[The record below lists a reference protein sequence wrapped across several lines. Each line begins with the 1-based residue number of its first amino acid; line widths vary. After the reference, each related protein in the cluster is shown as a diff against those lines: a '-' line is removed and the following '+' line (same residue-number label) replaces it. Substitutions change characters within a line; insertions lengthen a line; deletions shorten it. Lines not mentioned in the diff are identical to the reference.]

1 MTPVKEASPEPWG
14 PGSEYAEGGREYLPP
29 APVVE
34 AEVAAFDAGVH
45 CGRHRTSVLRHAF
58 VGQDQW
64 RLPCCP
70 RLGADKHSQM

>member
-34 AEVAAFDAGVH
+34 AEVATFDAG
-45 CGRHRTSVLRHAF
+45 L
-58 VGQDQW
+58 Q
-64 RLPCCP
+64 L
-70 RLGADKHSQM
+70 